1 MDIRTLCLGILALGD
16 ATGYEIRKMVREGS
30 LALVA
35 EASFGS
41 IYPALAQLA
50 KEGLITC
57 RSEPQEG
64 RPDKKIYAITEAGRE
79 ALRRV
84 LQQPPEPDR
93 VRSDFLAALL
103 FAEAVAPERIPA
115 LLFLRREQLGS
126 QIAALEPL
134 LDDEALTCTQR
145 FVLRYGL
152 NQLKAA
158 RAFLE
163 EEGRRLEEEL
173 RVSSAAE

>member
-16 ATGYEIRKMVREGS
+16 ATGYEIRKMVREG
-30 LALVA
+30 ALSFVA

-41 IYPALAQLA
+41 IYPALSQLA
-50 KEGLITC
+50 RDGLITC

-84 LQQPPEPDR
+84 LQQPPAADR

-115 LLFLRREQLGS
+115 LLFLRREQLAA

-134 LDDEALTCTQR
+134 AQDETLSATQR

-152 NQLKAA
+152 HQLKAA
-158 RAFLE
+158 LAFLE
-163 EEGRRLEEEL
+163 EEGGRLEEAL
-173 RVSSAAE
+173 SVSPAAE